1 MTTKLKE
8 KVLRYIE
15 KNQKETVRSLQ
26 KLISIPSVTGNEKE
40 AQEFVTEK
48 WNRMGLSVDVWEPKV
63 EELKGHSGH
72 VPVVGDYR
80 NRPNVVSVLKGE
92 GGGKSL
98 LFNGHVDVIPPG
110 PHEAWE
116 YGPWSGRVE
125 NGRVYGCGAS
135 DMKSGLVAMTAAL
148 DAIIKSEVRLKGDVI
163 LESTVDEELS
173 GNGTLACIL
182 RGYKA
187 DAGICCETSSLRVQP
202 ASIGRIWFEIS
213 IEGKPAG
220 IQRRWEGVNAIA
232 KGYKIVEAVSALEEL
247 RVAKLSHPLY
257 PDTREALPCMVCVF
271 QGGSYPSAFPSM
283 CLLKGSIATLPGED
297 SEEVKNTFVSYIIKV
312 ARNDPWLKDHLPKI
326 KFTGYFAEPSEI
338 PVEHPIVKI
347 VSSNFKEVTKKNPI
361 ISGRIGAADTR
372 FLNNYGKTP
381 TVIFGPGLTEQMHA
395 VNEWVDI
402 DSLITATK
410 VLALTIL
417 DWCGIVPKIQ

>member
-1 MTTKLKE
+1 
-8 KVLRYIE
+8 
-15 KNQKETVRSLQ
+15 
-26 KLISIPSVTGNEKE
+26 
-40 AQEFVTEK
+40 
-48 WNRMGLSVDVWEPKV
+48 
-63 EELKGHSGH
+63 
-72 VPVVGDYR
+72 
-80 NRPNVVSVLKGE
+80 
-92 GGGKSL
+92 
-98 LFNGHVDVIPPG
+98 
-110 PHEAWE
+110 
-116 YGPWSGRVE
+116 
-125 NGRVYGCGAS
+125 
-135 DMKSGLVAMTAAL
+135 
-148 DAIIKSEVRLKGDVI
+148 
-163 LESTVDEELS
+163 
-173 GNGTLACIL
+173 
-182 RGYKA
+182 
-187 DAGICCETSSLRVQP
+187 
-202 ASIGRIWFEIS
+202 
-213 IEGKPAG
+213 
-220 IQRRWEGVNAIA
+220 
-232 KGYKIVEAVSALEEL
+232 
-247 RVAKLSHPLY
+247 
-257 PDTREALPCMVCVF
+257 
-271 QGGSYPSAFPSM
+271 M